1 MKITI
6 QDISPGEEEEIIV
19 RCRDLDEALLRM
31 IHELKTRRG
40 KFTVT
45 EGDKIRQ
52 IDAEDIYYFEAVD
65 NKVFLYLEQDVF
77 EVRYKLYEIEE
88 EYANTDFF
96 RASKSAIIN
105 LAKVKQFAPD
115 FGGRFEA
122 QMMNGERLMISRQY
136 VPVLKKE
143 TRYVSGSYQTESRR
157 EKQRGNEGLYEG
169 LYDRKHKK
177 KNGGTTSDL
186 LHGYDRQCPCLCSL

>member
-6 QDISPGEEEEIIV
+6 QDIAPGEEEEIIV

-31 IHELKTRRG
+31 IHELKTKRG

-45 EGDKIRQ
+45 DNDKIRQ
-52 IDAEDIYYFEAVD
+52 IDAGDIYYFEAVE
-65 NKVFLYLEQDVF
+65 NKVFLYLERDVY
-77 EVRYKLYEIEE
+77 EVRYKLYEIET

-96 RASKSAIIN
+96 RASKSVIMN
-105 LAKVKQFAPD
+105 LAKVEQFAPD

-136 VPVLKKE
+136 VPALKK
-143 TRYVSGSYQTESRR
+143 RLGM
-157 EKQRGNEGLYEG
+157 
-169 LYDRKHKK
+169 
-177 KNGGTTSDL
+177 
-186 LHGYDRQCPCLCSL
+186 